1 MSVQEYYCKEHGTF
15 GETFSF
21 DDPIPASIEC
31 FRQKDG
37 HLADWRPSIPQII
50 VKDGTGA
57 GARKFRKN

>member
-1 MSVQEYYCKEHGTF
+1 MSVQEFYCKKHGTF

-21 DDPIPASIEC
+21 DDVIPVSIEC
-31 FRQKDG
+31 QGQGRG
-37 HLADWRPSIPQII
+37 HYADWRPSIPNII